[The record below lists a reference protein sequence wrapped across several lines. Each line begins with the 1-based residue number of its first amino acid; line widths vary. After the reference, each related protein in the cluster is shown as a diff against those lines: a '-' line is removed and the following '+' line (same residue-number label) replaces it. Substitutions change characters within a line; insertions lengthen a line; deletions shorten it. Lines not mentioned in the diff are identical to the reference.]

1 MPHQPRHSEYVQIR
15 KYSCKAY
22 QEPKETPTSFP
33 DAASS
38 SSCLG
43 GIRDLVTGAR
53 ARAEAAAH
61 QTRISVPVPPRGQVL
76 ASQCLSFLIHKM
88 GVMVDLDAGLC
99 LGDQSGYWCELPGR
113 HVDVGHHLDEEG
125 DSKTTLSPRKKTS
138 VLNRPPPQL
147 VSGCRGPGTAGPGA
161 CCSPWG
167 RPEPHGPLLGLRV
180 PGQPRS
186 GQQRAHA
193 FVRVINSAGIVVNSL
208 PNDCGQHAPSNR
220 VMYVGGAHLMAEVKI
235 ISTSQILSQGTNGS
249 PC

>member
-138 VLNRPPPQL
+138 VLNRPPPSWCQDAGGRARQGL
-147 VSGCRGPGTAGPGA
+147 VPAAAPGA
-161 CCSPWG
+161 ARSRTGLCLGCGS
-167 RPEPHGPLLGLRV
+167 RASHARVSSELTPL
-180 PGQPRS
+180 S
-186 GQQRAHA
+186 G
-193 FVRVINSAGIVVNSL
+193 
-208 PNDCGQHAPSNR
+208 
-220 VMYVGGAHLMAEVKI
+220 
-235 ISTSQILSQGTNGS
+235 
-249 PC
+249 